1 MWQFEQAVVVVVAAV
16 VAAVVSTSTLGLF
29 VQHLL
34 VPLPLALVSR
44 RVATQAGGYQM
55 VVEAAVRSTMV
66 VAAPLRLQ
74 WQTLPVK
81 RILPRALCQLV

>member
-1 MWQFEQAVVVVVAAV
+1 MWQFEQTVVAV
-16 VAAVVSTSTLGLF
+16 VAVVVVSTSTLGLI

-34 VPLPLALVSR
+34 DPLHLALVSR